1 MPAWVW
7 VIVAIVVIVVI
18 ALAVWAA
25 MRKRR
30 TESLRQQ
37 FGPEYDRTVDSA
49 DNSRDAESEL
59 EQRRRRRAELDVRP
73 LAPGART
80 RYADEWRSVQA
91 RFVDD
96 PPGAV
101 GQADT
106 LVTQVMRERG
116 YPMDDF
122 EQRAADVSVDHP
134 DVVDDYRSAHDIS
147 TIGQRPGRDRGSAPG
162 DGALPRPLRAA
173 ARGRRRR
180 RRAPGHLTSG
190 ATRSE
195 RARPRF
201 ARDRARSVPS

>member
-7 VIVAIVVIVVI
+7 VIIAIVVIVAV

-25 MRKRR
+25 TRKRR

-37 FGPEYDRTVDSA
+37 FGPEYDRTVEETD
-49 DNSRDAESEL
+49 RREAESEL
-59 EQRRRRRAELDVRP
+59 ERRRRRREELDIRP

-80 RYADEWRSVQA
+80 RYADEWRAVQA

-101 GQADT
+101 ARADE

-122 EQRAADVSVDHP
+122 DQRAADVSVDHP

-147 TIGQRPGRDRGSAPG
+147 MRSAN
-162 DGALPRPLRAA
+162 DQAETEDLRQAMVHYRALFEQLLEEQTGPE
-173 ARGRRRR
+173 ARQ
-180 RRAPGHLTSG
+180 
-190 ATRSE
+190 AT
-195 RARPRF
+195 
-201 ARDRARSVPS
+201 

>member
-7 VIVAIVVIVVI
+7 VIVAIVVIVAI

-37 FGPEYDRTVDSA
+37 FGPEYERTVDDA
-49 DNSRDAESEL
+49 DNPRDAESEL
-59 EQRRRRRAELDVRP
+59 EERRRRRAELDIRP
-73 LAPGART
+73 LAPAARG

-96 PPGAV
+96 PAGAV
-101 GQADT
+101 GQADA

-122 EQRAADVSVDHP
+122 DQRAADVSVDHP
-134 DVVDDYRSAHDIS
+134 QVVGDYRAAHDIS
-147 TIGQRPGRDRGSAPG
+147 MRSSNG
-162 DGALPRPLRAA
+162 DAETEDLRQAMVHYRALFEQLLESDGTEDVRQ
-173 ARGRRRR
+173 
-180 RRAPGHLTSG
+180 
-190 ATRSE
+190 AT
-195 RARPRF
+195 
-201 ARDRARSVPS
+201 

>member
-147 TIGQRPGRDRGSAPG
+147 TRSANGQAETEDLRQAMVHYRGLFEQLLEEDDGG
-162 DGALPRPLRAA
+162 DVRQ
-173 ARGRRRR
+173 
-180 RRAPGHLTSG
+180 
-190 ATRSE
+190 AT
-195 RARPRF
+195 
-201 ARDRARSVPS
+201 

>member
-7 VIVAIVVIVVI
+7 VIIAIVVIVAV

-25 MRKRR
+25 MRNRR

-37 FGPEYDRTVDSA
+37 FGPEYDRTVDRA

-59 EQRRRRRAELDVRP
+59 EQRRRRRAELDIQP
-73 LAPGART
+73 LAPGAAA
-80 RYADEWRSVQA
+80 RYAEEWRVVQA

-96 PPGAV
+96 PSGAV
-101 GQADT
+101 AQADT

-122 EQRAADVSVDHP
+122 DQRAADVSVDHP

-147 TIGQRPGRDRGSAPG
+147 TRSANGQAETEDLRQAMVHYRALFEQLLEEDTGRDVRQ
-162 DGALPRPLRAA
+162 
-173 ARGRRRR
+173 
-180 RRAPGHLTSG
+180 
-190 ATRSE
+190 AT
-195 RARPRF
+195 
-201 ARDRARSVPS
+201 